1 MTGERTRAK
10 HERKDARRFA
20 LVEFQD
26 VDRNLAEMKEA
37 IMILADSE
45 RKVSLPIALLIEQV
59 AALAVAREE
68 ALERL
73 ADFDIMTETEAI
85 KAALSME
92 GGAA

>member
-1 MTGERTRAK
+1 MRGDIEK
-10 HERKDARRFA
+10 HINEARRFA

-26 VDRNLAEMKEA
+26 AERNLVETKEA
-37 IMILADSE
+37 IMILADSK

-59 AALAVAREE
+59 AVLAVAREE

-73 ADFDIMTETEAI
+73 ADFNIMTETEAI

-92 GGAA
+92 GGAV